1 MFYFK
6 QMDDSNI
13 ISVESKTVNVPSLNF
28 IEATK
33 EEYDGYIASLPE
45 PPEPPEPRDF
55 GAEID
60 EIKAKLI
67 VSEPGTGEVKI
78 TNLTYNPTTK
88 EIHHR
93 ETP

>member
-1 MFYFK
+1 MYYFK
-6 QMDDSNI
+6 QMDNGNI
-13 ISVESKTVNVPSLNF
+13 VGVESKTANVPSPNF
-28 IEATK
+28 VEATK
-33 EEYDGYIASLPE
+33 GEYDEFIASLPE

-60 EIKAKLI
+60 EIKGKMI
-67 VSEPGTGEVKI
+67 VSEPAEGEIKI

-93 ETP
+93 EVS